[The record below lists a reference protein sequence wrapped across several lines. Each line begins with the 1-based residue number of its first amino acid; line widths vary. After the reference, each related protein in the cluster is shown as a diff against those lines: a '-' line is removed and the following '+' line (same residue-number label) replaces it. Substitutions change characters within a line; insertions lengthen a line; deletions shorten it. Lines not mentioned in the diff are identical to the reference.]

1 MLCQDCNKREAH
13 VQITQIVNNEKTM
26 LSLCKDCAAAR
37 GFHSPLENTPF
48 PLAEILSGL
57 AQSLPK
63 AGSAKPASTV
73 SCPNCGLAFDDFAR
87 QGRFGCGECYKTFRG
102 DLEKIMRKIH
112 GASLHRGKAPT
123 FDTTVTTGDGGSG
136 SDSDATIP
144 VKEEER
150 LEAELKKAIETE
162 DFERA
167 AEIRDKLKTMR
178 DSLSIEG

>member
-13 VQITQIVNNEKTM
+13 VQITQIVNNDKTM

-37 GFHSPLENTPF
+37 GFHSPLENAPF

-57 AQSLPK
+57 AQSIPK
-63 AGSAKPASTV
+63 AGAQLPVSTV
-73 SCPNCGLAFDDFAR
+73 SCPNCGLAFDEFAR

-112 GASLHRGKAPT
+112 GASLHRGKAPIVEAP
-123 FDTTVTTGDGGSG
+123 VTDSGD
-136 SDSDATIP
+136 DNDPAIP

-150 LEAELKKAIETE
+150 LEAELKKAVEAE

-178 DSLSIEG
+178 DSFSVES